1 MGMINLG
8 SSLRY
13 SMSGKRRKNHAAN
26 PVKKKRMEMDRS
38 SLRVPNHVSDRIKEA
53 QEHKKKYPSMME
65 ESIKNGTFYKNGNDA
80 GKKVDNDY
88 KKEVSNN
95 YTVAP
100 AYNKGAY
107 QVIPRSQVKHIG
119 K

>member
-13 SMSGKRRKNHAAN
+13 GMNGKRRKNHAAN
-26 PVKKKRMEMDRS
+26 PVRKKKPEMGSTLRS
-38 SLRVPNHVSDRIKEA
+38 SQYDRDRHKEY
-53 QEHKKKYPSMME
+53 EDHKKKYPSMME
-65 ESIKNGTFYKNGNDA
+65 EMMKNGTFYKNGNDA

-88 KKEVSNN
+88 KKEVSKN

-107 QVIPRSQVKHIG
+107 QVIPKSQVKHIG

>member
-13 SMSGKRRKNHAAN
+13 SMNGKRRKKHAAN
-26 PVKKKRMEMDRS
+26 PVKKKRVANYTTTRLKPDFHAQRRLEEAKA
-38 SLRVPNHVSDRIKEA
+38 HKE
-53 QEHKKKYPSMME
+53 KYPSMME
-65 ESIKNGTFYKNGNDA
+65 EMIKNGTFNSTGGSTGRTD
-80 GKKVDNDY
+80 DY
-88 KKEVSNN
+88 KKEISKG

-107 QVIPRSQVKHIG
+107 QVIPKGNIKDIG
-119 K
+119 R